1 MGLQR
6 AAGVRISPTARM
18 RSVPSFP
25 AGGSSRGLARV
36 LFGGS
41 SEHTL
46 ALLRAAWLAAVGP
59 ELARRTEVLALEE
72 GTLKVR
78 VPDAGWRKT
87 LHSMRGTLL
96 SKLAAVAG
104 DLAPRRLGFLE
115 TPVANPASGDL
126 PALPMATVEK
136 VEAKATPVPSAV
148 HEAAAA
154 IPDSDLRERFLESAL
169 RYLAR
174 SRPS

>member
-1 MGLQR
+1 MIKLSIKAVKPEPGSAQ
-6 AAGVRISPTARM
+6 GTAIW
-18 RSVPSFP
+18 STPCS
-25 AGGSSRGLARV
+25 
-36 LFGGS
+36 
-41 SEHTL
+41 
-46 ALLRAAWLAAVGP
+46 
-59 ELARRTEVLALEE
+59 
-72 GTLKVR
+72 
-78 VPDAGWRKT
+78 

-154 IPDSDLRERFLESAL
+154 ISDSDLRERFLESAL